1 MKKDTRDRSAYY
13 KEYYEANKDKIK
25 DRQKKTGKIWREKNK
40 DDLKSK
46 SKNYY
51 EANKEK
57 ISERASK
64 QRYEKYHENPKQD
77 LAKQKEWKIS
87 NYEKYLLQS
96 AKARAKKQN
105 IPFDISASDLVIPT
119 HCPYLGIKLIP
130 FSEWASPSLDKII
143 PHLGYVVG
151 NVQVISKLA
160 NTMKSCATIEELVTF
175 AENVLRLHKVNE
187 EEL

>member
-13 KEYYEANKDKIK
+13 KEYYEANKERIAT
-25 DRQKKTGKIWREKNK
+25 RQKVSGKDWREKNK
-40 DDLKSK
+40 DTLKSK
-46 SKNYY
+46 SKEYY
-51 EANKEK
+51 ESNKDRIK
-57 ISERASK
+57 ERTSK
-64 QRYEKYHENPKQD
+64 QRYEKYHKNPKQD
-77 LAKQKEWKIS
+77 LAKQKEWKIN

-105 IPFDISASDLVIPT
+105 VPFDIVASDLTIPT
-119 HCPYLGIKLIP
+119 HCPYLGIELVP

-160 NTMKSCATIEELVTF
+160 NTMKSCATVDQILTF
-175 AENVLRLHKVNE
+175 SKNAMRIHSKDN
-187 EEL
+187 